1 MFSSIYRILMY
12 TGVRVF
18 FFVFLFSYPL
28 TWLLQVPDVSVL
40 KIILAAHQ
48 DVCTPPAF
56 DLPESFYFA

>member
-1 MFSSIYRILMY
+1 MY